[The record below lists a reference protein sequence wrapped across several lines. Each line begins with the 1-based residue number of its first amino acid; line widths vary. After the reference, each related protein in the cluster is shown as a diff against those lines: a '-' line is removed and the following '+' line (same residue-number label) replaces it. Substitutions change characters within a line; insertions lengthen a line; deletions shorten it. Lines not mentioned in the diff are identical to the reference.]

1 MIAFPHRSL
10 TLRLTALFAIASTAL
25 LVCIGYVFGT
35 SMDVHFLHEDATE
48 LHGRTE
54 LVRHLLGK
62 ARADGD
68 LALLQERLQDALVG
82 QQALFVSIRD
92 SQGKLL
98 FASPGDLFPID
109 QLAQSSA
116 GMQMVHGL
124 PITSEMVAGHH
135 YRITRTL
142 LPTDFPAAPHVQL
155 TMGLNIDHHLAFI
168 DAVRQTIW
176 IAVGIGALV
185 SGLLGWL
192 AARVGLAPLR
202 AFATLTARISANRL
216 HARVAAE
223 HLPPELAAL
232 GRSFNDMLSR
242 LEDSFRRLNE
252 FSSDLAHE
260 LRTPISNLTT
270 QSQVALSRARSP
282 EEYREVIY
290 SAIEEYERLAR
301 MITDMLFLAR
311 ADNGL
316 LIPAQEDVDL
326 RAEVMALFDFYD
338 ALVEAEGV
346 RLVVEGDAHVSGDRI
361 MLRRALGNLLS
372 NAIRHSARGSIV
384 SVVLARSESEEVTIG
399 VSNPGPPIAPEHLAR
414 LFDRFYRVDPARQH
428 AGEGAG
434 LGLAITRTIVQA
446 HGGTIGV
453 RSDSQ
458 ATRFEIRLPARAGL
472 AVETEPAPS

>member
-1 MIAFPHRSL
+1 MTAFPHRSL
-10 TLRLTALFAIASTAL
+10 TLRLTALFAAASTAL
-25 LVCIGYVFGT
+25 LICIGYVFGT

-48 LHGRTE
+48 LQGRTE
-54 LVRHLLGK
+54 LVRHLLAK
-62 ARADGD
+62 LRADGD

-92 SQGKLL
+92 SKGDLL

-109 QLAQSSA
+109 QLAQTS

-124 PITSEMVAGHH
+124 PITTDTVAGHH

-142 LPTDFPAAPHVQL
+142 LPIDFPTTPHVQL
-155 TMGLNIDHHLAFI
+155 TMGLNIDHHFAFI
-168 DAVRQTIW
+168 EAVRRTVW
-176 IAVGIGALV
+176 VAVAIGALL
-185 SGLLGWL
+185 SGVLGWV

-216 HARVAAE
+216 HARVTTE
-223 HLPPELAAL
+223 HLPPELTEL
-232 GRSFNDMLSR
+232 GKSFNDMLSR

-270 QSQVALSRARSP
+270 QSQVALSRSRTAD
-282 EEYREVIY
+282 EYREVIY

-326 RAEVMALFDFYD
+326 RAETQALFDFYD
-338 ALVEAEGV
+338 ALVEAQDV
-346 RLVVEGDAHVSGDRI
+346 RLVVAGQARVPGDRI

-372 NAIRHSARGSIV
+372 NAIRHSPRGSTV
-384 SVVLARSESEEVTIG
+384 SVQLSHAGPAHIAIT
-399 VSNPGPPIAPEHLAR
+399 VSNPGAPIAPEHLPR
-414 LFDRFYRVDPARQH
+414 LFDRFYRADPARQH
-428 AGEGAG
+428 TGEGAG
-434 LGLAITRTIVQA
+434 LGLAITRTIIAA
-446 HGGTIGV
+446 HGGTISV
-453 RSDSQ
+453 RSDAR
-458 ATRFEIRLPARAGL
+458 ATCFEIRLPADHA
-472 AVETEPAPS
+472 PAAPKQPALH